1 MQQRQVISSSDDSTV
16 DRKELNQKTAEI
28 HNVFGKDTDADR
40 DPFREELRKLLW
52 SYEKKHLDSRDRRIL
67 EGIKSK
73 NIIELD
79 KKDKKED
86 LR

>member
-1 MQQRQVISSSDDSTV
+1 LQQRQVISSADDAAE
-16 DRKELNQKTAEI
+16 DRKEMNQKMKEI
-28 HNVFGKDTDADR
+28 HNVFGKATDADR
-40 DPFREELRKLLW
+40 DPFRDELKKLLW
-52 SYEKKHLDSRDRRIL
+52 SYEKKHLDPRDRRIL

>member
-1 MQQRQVISSSDDSTV
+1 MM
-16 DRKELNQKTAEI
+16 NQKTKEI
-28 HNVFGKDTDADR
+28 HKVFDKATDADR

-86 LR
+86 LRQSVMHRRPSI